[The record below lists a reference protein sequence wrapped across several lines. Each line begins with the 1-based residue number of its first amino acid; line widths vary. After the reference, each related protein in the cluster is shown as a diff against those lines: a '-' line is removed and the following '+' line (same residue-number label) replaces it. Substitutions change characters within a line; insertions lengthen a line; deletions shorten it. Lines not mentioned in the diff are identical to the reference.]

1 MNAIKD
7 APKQCEDEDIKG
19 KMKISAVVNQEKDI
33 NEGWKKNCRYI
44 ENNVWARGDMEF
56 LFE

>member
-19 KMKISAVVNQEKDI
+19 KMKNSTVVNQEKDI
-33 NEGWKKNCRYI
+33 NEG
-44 ENNVWARGDMEF
+44 
-56 LFE
+56 